1 MLARLSHK
9 TMQAAYRSRKMSTS
23 PVPTP
28 ATAASTPPTS
38 AAITNPV
45 ANKAATSSSEPA
57 RKVAGG
63 STLVQRVSSFLIGA
77 GLGFGAGFYYI
88 FEEID
93 QSNKVFQKYLY
104 RIEER
109 VQILEGKK

>member
-1 MLARLSHK
+1 
-9 TMQAAYRSRKMSTS
+9 MQAAYRSRKMSTS
-23 PVPTP
+23 PVPSP
-28 ATAASTPPTS
+28 ATATSTTPTS
-38 AAITNPV
+38 AAITNPI
-45 ANKAATSSSEPA
+45 ANKTIASNSEPV
-57 RKVAGG
+57 RKAAGG

-109 VQILEGKK
+109 VQTLEGKK